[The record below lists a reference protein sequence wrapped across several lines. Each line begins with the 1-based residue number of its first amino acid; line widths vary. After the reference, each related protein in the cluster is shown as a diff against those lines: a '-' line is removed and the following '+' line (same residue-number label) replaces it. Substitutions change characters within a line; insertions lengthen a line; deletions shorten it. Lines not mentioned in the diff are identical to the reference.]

1 VFDQLMLHVVSVFVW
16 LSPLHSEIHG
26 LSSRHN
32 SLNIFLFQWHHEIV
46 VLCSEGGFVFA
57 DAGGGYV

>member
-1 VFDQLMLHVVSVFVW
+1 MLFQFLFGCLLYIVKSMGF
-16 LSPLHSEIHG
+16 LHSYC
-26 LSSRHN
+26 RHN